1 MGYDFPS
8 FNSESYTGIMIIK
21 KLFIFFS
28 FIVLS
33 TSAFNQVVYE
43 FEDSLQ
49 EKRFYSLISEIRCPK
64 CTSGSIASSDAP
76 VSRDLKNKIYQLV
89 LDGSTDKEIKTY
101 VSERFGDFSDYRP
114 ALEGSN
120 YLLWFGPFIF
130 LGLMLVIFFIKRR
143 V

>member
-1 MGYDFPS
+1 MV
-8 FNSESYTGIMIIK
+8 K
-21 KLFIFFS
+21 KFLILFS
-28 FIVLS
+28 FFVLS
-33 TSAFNQVVYE
+33 TPVFNEMVYE

-76 VSRDLKNKIYQLV
+76 VSRDLKNKVYELV
-89 LDGSTDKEIKTY
+89 LAGSTDAEIKTY
-101 VSERFGDFSDYRP
+101 VSERFGNFSDYRP
-114 ALEGSN
+114 SLEGAN

-130 LGLMLVIFFIKRR
+130 LTLISAIFFLKRR

>member
-1 MGYDFPS
+1 MSKKFLILFSFLLLSTPS
-8 FNSESYTGIMIIK
+8 FNQM
-21 KLFIFFS
+21 
-28 FIVLS
+28 
-33 TSAFNQVVYE
+33 VYE
-43 FEDSLQ
+43 FNDSLQ
-49 EKRFYSLISEIRCPK
+49 EKRFYALISEIRCPK

-76 VSRDLKNKIYQLV
+76 VSRDLKNKVYELV
-89 LDGSTDKEIKTY
+89 LTGSTDQEIKKY

-120 YLLWFGPFIF
+120 YFLWFGPFVF

>member
-1 MGYDFPS
+1 MMLKRCCILLS
-8 FNSESYTGIMIIK
+8 F
-21 KLFIFFS
+21 LL
-28 FIVLS
+28 LS

-49 EKRFYSLISEIRCPK
+49 EKRFYSLITEIRCPK
-64 CTSGSIASSDAP
+64 CTSGSIASSDVP
-76 VSRDLKNKIYQLV
+76 VSRDLKNKVYQLV
-89 LDGSTDKEIKTY
+89 LSGSSDAEIKQY
-101 VSERFGDFSDYRP
+101 VSERFGNFSNYRP

-130 LGLMLVIFFIKRR
+130 LALMLAIFLIKRR

>member
-1 MGYDFPS
+1 
-8 FNSESYTGIMIIK
+8 MIIK
-21 KLFIFFS
+21 KLSIFIS
-28 FIVLS
+28 FILLS

-76 VSRDLKNKIYQLV
+76 VSRDLKNKVYELV

-101 VSERFGDFSDYRP
+101 VSDRFGDFSDYRP

-130 LGLMLVIFFIKRR
+130 LALMLAIFFIKRR

>member
-1 MGYDFPS
+1 
-8 FNSESYTGIMIIK
+8 MIIK
-21 KLFIFFS
+21 KFFIFIS
-28 FIVLS
+28 FILLS

-76 VSRDLKNKIYQLV
+76 VSRDLKNKVYELV

-101 VSERFGDFSDYRP
+101 VSDRFGDFSDYRP

-130 LGLMLVIFFIKRR
+130 LALMLAIFFIKRR

>member
-1 MGYDFPS
+1 
-8 FNSESYTGIMIIK
+8 MIIK
-21 KLFIFFS
+21 KLFIFIS
-28 FIVLS
+28 FILLS

-114 ALEGSN
+114 ALKGSN

-130 LGLMLVIFFIKRR
+130 LALMLAIFFIKRR

>member
-1 MGYDFPS
+1 MLKRCFILLS
-8 FNSESYTGIMIIK
+8 F
-21 KLFIFFS
+21 LL
-28 FIVLS
+28 LS
-33 TSAFNQVVYE
+33 TSAFNQMVYE

-64 CTSGSIASSDAP
+64 CTSGSIASSDVP
-76 VSRDLKNKIYQLV
+76 VSRDLKNKVCQLV
-89 LDGSTDKEIKTY
+89 LSGSSDAEIKQY
-101 VSERFGDFSDYRP
+101 VSERFGNFSNYRP

-130 LGLMLVIFFIKRR
+130 LALMLAIFLIKRR